1 MLKWQ
6 RRKDERPN
14 EILAAALGLFVRK
27 GFVSTTM
34 DDIAK
39 KAGVSKGTV
48 YLYFPSK
55 DSLFKNIVHELMVP
69 KIAEVEV
76 FIAAYE
82 GSQSELLKLIIS
94 KWWATVNRSG
104 LAGIPKLIL
113 TNADKFPA
121 LTKLY
126 VKEVIHRIQT
136 VLVTIIET
144 GIELGEFRRTD
155 PVLSA
160 RVIMSSLVYFSIWHI
175 TLRKYDQKNLTVEN
189 LIEQQIEI
197 ILNGITK

>member
-6 RRKDERPN
+6 RRKDDRPD

-55 DSLFKNIVHELMVP
+55 DSLFKTIVHELMVP

-82 GSQSELLKLIIS
+82 GSQSELLKLVIS
-94 KWWATVNRSG
+94 KWWTTVNSSG

-113 TNADKFPA
+113 TEADKFPA

-126 VKEVIHRIQT
+126 VKEVIHRIQII
-136 VLVTIIET
+136 LVTIINT
-144 GIELGEFRRTD
+144 GIQSKEFRRTD

-175 TLRKYDQKNLTVEN
+175 TLKKYDQKDLTVEN

-197 ILNGITK
+197 ILNGIIK

>member
-6 RRKDERPN
+6 RRKDDRPD

-55 DSLFKNIVHELMVP
+55 DSLFKTIVHELMVP

-82 GSQSELLKLIIS
+82 GSQSELLKLVIS
-94 KWWATVNRSG
+94 KWWATVNSSG

-113 TNADKFPA
+113 TEADKFPA

-126 VKEVIHRIQT
+126 VKEVIHRIQII
-136 VLVTIIET
+136 LVTIINT
-144 GIELGEFRRTD
+144 GIQSKEFRRTD

-175 TLRKYDQKNLTVEN
+175 TLKKYDQKDLTVEN

-197 ILNGITK
+197 ILNGIIK